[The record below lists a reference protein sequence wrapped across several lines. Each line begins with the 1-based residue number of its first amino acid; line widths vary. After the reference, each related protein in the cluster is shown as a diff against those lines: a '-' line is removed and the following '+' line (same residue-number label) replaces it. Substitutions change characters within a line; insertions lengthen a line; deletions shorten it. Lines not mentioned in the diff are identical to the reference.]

1 MVFCVILLLVL
12 TTGCLIGTTF
22 YDKIYNTHWY
32 LFDREPTNFK
42 SQKSLYYF
50 ITFMFY
56 LNLNYIIPL
65 ALYIT
70 LELARFLGSKFFEW
84 DLEMYDEE
92 RNLPARANTSDLN
105 ENLGQ
110 VEYLFSDKT
119 GTLTENEMVFKHFG
133 LDGKIYEEQNGNIFE
148 VGNGEEPKQLEVKI
162 DVFFCFGL

>member
-1 MVFCVILLLVL
+1 MIFCVILLLFI
-12 TTGCLIGTTF
+12 TAACLVGSTF
-22 YDKIYNTHWY
+22 FDKLYDKHWY
-32 LFDREPTNFK
+32 LFDREPPNFRTNK
-42 SQKSLYYF
+42 PLYQF

-70 LELARFLGSKFFEW
+70 IEMARFAGSKFFEW

-92 RNLPARANTSDLN
+92 RNIPACANTSDLN

-119 GTLTENEMVFKHFG
+119 GTLTENEMVFKIFG
-133 LDGKIYEEQNGNIFE
+133 IDGKIYEENNGNIFE
-148 VGNGEEPKQLEVKI
+148 VGNNDEPKQM
-162 DVFFCFGL
+162 DVNI